1 MKTEENRQGQEK
13 SQKKAQKK
21 TFKQRLISA
30 KESFK
35 NLGFL
40 LSLYRKYAL
49 AYLIITV
56 SLWAFWG
63 MANSLISVYISRVV
77 VGKIEAKSP
86 YLAIIAAAGLLY
98 GLSALLSIMTNALS
112 YLYQYPRNGLIL
124 RKVNREI
131 FVKAMNT
138 DYKYYDSPEFYN
150 DFTWVS
156 SNLGNQMEQSRNIL
170 ENLVQSFTTFVAMTA
185 YLSVVGPWV
194 LAVTAAG
201 VLVRGVLQYKSIS
214 LDYSLSD
221 KLNPHQ
227 RTMTYINRMFYTKEP
242 AADIKTTR
250 VRDYLLRTYD
260 KASDTMYK
268 THLSANVKMFLLDA
282 MSSLANQIVT
292 VCVIALIVKS
302 VIAGETADIALYTSL
317 LIASQQ
323 MNSAMWSVSYQ
334 LTQLGRVSKYT
345 NRIRKFFE
353 TESVIEITDGVGAD
367 IPDCPLSVDFT
378 DVTFAYG
385 EVDAEVERLNEKFG
399 KSEASPWEKTRSEDD
414 PKEHK
419 PVIER
424 FDMHVKAGEKIAIV
438 GENGAG
444 KTTLTKLLLR
454 LYDVSG
460 GELMLGGRDIK
471 EYDARKLRDAVGIAF
486 QQGQTFALPLSE
498 NLRIYRDAD
507 DEELRDILRKVGL
520 SKLLENKKGLDAQ
533 VTREF
538 DDGGIM
544 LSGGEMQ
551 KFALARLL
559 TGRFGLLILD
569 EPTASLDPLA
579 EYELNK
585 MILDRS
591 RPETTIVIA
600 HRLSTIRDADRIYL
614 VDGGRVAECGS
625 HDELIALGGKYA
637 EMFTKQAEKYVE

>member
-1 MKTEENRQGQEK
+1 MRA
-13 SQKKAQKK
+13 S
-21 TFKQRLISA
+21 L
-30 KESFK
+30 K
-35 NLGFL
+35 NLSFL
-40 LSLYRKYAL
+40 LGLYRKYAL

-77 VGKIEAKSP
+77 VGKIETHSP
-86 YLAIIAAAGLLY
+86 YLAIIAAAAMLY

-112 YLYQYPRNGLIL
+112 YLYQYPRNGLIQ

-131 FVKAMNT
+131 FVKAVNT

-201 VLVRGVLQYKSIS
+201 ILVRGALQYKSIS
-214 LDYSLSD
+214 LDYALND
-221 KLNPHQ
+221 KLNPLN
-227 RTMTYINRMFYTKEP
+227 RTINYINRMFYTKEP
-242 AADIKTTR
+242 AADIKATR
-250 VRDYLLRTYD
+250 ARDYLFRAYD
-260 KASDTMYK
+260 KASATIYK
-268 THLSANVKMFLLDA
+268 THLSLNVKMFLLDA
-282 MSSLANQIVT
+282 VSSITNQAVT

-302 VIAGETADIALYTSL
+302 VLSGETADIALYTSL

-323 MNSAMWSVSYQ
+323 MNSALWSVSYQ

-353 TESVIEITDGVGAD
+353 TASTIETTDGAGAD
-367 IPDCPLSVDFT
+367 VPAEPLSVDFT

-385 EVDAEVERLNEKFG
+385 EVDAEVERLNKKYG
-399 KSEASPWEKTRSEDD
+399 KSEAAPYEKTRDEDD
-414 PKEHK
+414 EPREHK
-419 PVIER
+419 PVVER
-424 FDMHVKAGEKIAIV
+424 LDMHIKAGEKIAIV

-454 LYDVSG
+454 LYDVQS
-460 GELMLGGRDIK
+460 GELRIGGRPIS
-471 EYDARKLRDAVGIAF
+471 EYDVRKLRDAVGIAF
-486 QQGQTFALPLSE
+486 QQGQTYALPLSE

-507 DEELRDILRKVGL
+507 DSELREILRKVGL
-520 SKLLENKKGLDAQ
+520 EKLLENKKGLDAQ

-614 VDGGRVAECGS
+614 IDGGRVAEMGS
-625 HDELIALGGKYA
+625 HEELMAQGGKYA
-637 EMFTKQAEKYVE
+637 KMFTKQAEKYIA